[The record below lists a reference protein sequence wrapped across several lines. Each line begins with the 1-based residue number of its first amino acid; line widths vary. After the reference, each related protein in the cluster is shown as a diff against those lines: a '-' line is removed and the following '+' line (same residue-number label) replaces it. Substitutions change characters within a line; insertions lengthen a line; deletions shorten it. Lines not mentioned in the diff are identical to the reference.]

1 MSNFNFKRITWSIY
15 VIYGIIFLLL
25 PAEKELDRWF
35 NFFYFIFGTI
45 FAILL
50 IIYIEEDEFHFNND
64 KIDWWF
70 KRIKE

>member
-1 MSNFNFKRITWSIY
+1 MNDFNFKRITWSIY

-25 PAEKELDRWF
+25 PVETELDRWF
-35 NFFYFIFGTI
+35 NFFCFIFGTI

-50 IIYIEEDEFHFNND
+50 IGYIEENEFHFNNS
-64 KIDWWF
+64 KIDWQF

>member
-1 MSNFNFKRITWSIY
+1 MNDFNFKRITWGIY

-25 PAEKELDRWF
+25 PAETELDRWF

-50 IIYIEEDEFHFNND
+50 ISYVEENEFHFNND